1 MDGKIAIRD
10 RALAKIAN
18 RQHGVVSIGQLRSVG
33 ISEDAVRTRVRAGR
47 LYRIHRGV
55 YGVGHTARSDK
66 SRWMAAVLACGKR
79 DSVARAGASIGPGA
93 DGTGDGASTM
103 SVIAYW
109 GAALSHRSAAEL
121 WGLLPP
127 RAGPVDVSVCGD
139 GGRSGR
145 TGVRIHRS
153 QLLLPTAVTSRN
165 GIPVT
170 NAAKTIADLGR
181 VSTGIAPLISPREL
195 RRAIRQANFLG
206 LPVDEA
212 DRRERTR
219 SDLELDF
226 LAFCRRFDLPL
237 PEVNVRVGP
246 HLVDFYWR
254 ERRLV
259 VETDGWAA
267 HRGRA
272 AFEDDRGR
280 DLDLLARG
288 HQAIHI
294 AEVQLDEEPEQVAEV
309 LRAALADRGAGLR
322 VGADG
327 D

>member
-1 MDGKIAIRD
+1 MDGKIANRD

-47 LYRIHRGV
+47 LHRIHRGV
-55 YGVGHTARSDK
+55 YGVGHAVRSDK

-79 DSVARAGASIGPGA
+79 VSVTRAGASIGPGA
-93 DGTGDGASTM
+93 DGAGDGASTM
-103 SVIAYW
+103 SLIAYW

-121 WGLLPP
+121 WGLLSP
-127 RAGPVDVSVCGD
+127 RGGLADVSVCGD
-139 GGRSGR
+139 GGRTRR
-145 TGVRIHRS
+145 TGIRIHRS
-153 QLLLPTAVTSRN
+153 QLLVPAAVTSRN

-170 NAAKTIADLGR
+170 NPAKTIADLRR
-181 VSTGIAPLISPREL
+181 VSVGRAPLIDPAEL

-206 LPVDEA
+206 LPVDDEA
-212 DRRERTR
+212 RRERTR

-226 LAFCRRFDLPL
+226 LALCRRFGLPP

-254 ERRLV
+254 RQRLV
-259 VETDGWAA
+259 VETDGYAA

-280 DLDLLARG
+280 DLDLRARG
-288 HQAIHI
+288 EQVVHF
-294 AEVQLDEEPEQVAEV
+294 AEKQLDEEPQRVAAV
-309 LRAALADRGAGLR
+309 VGAGLR

>member
-55 YGVGHTARSDK
+55 YGVGHAVRSDK

-79 DSVARAGASIGPGA
+79 DSVARAGTSIRPGA
-93 DGTGDGASTM
+93 DGASTM

-127 RAGPVDVSVCGD
+127 RGGMVDVSVCGD
-139 GGRSGR
+139 GGRSARAGIR
-145 TGVRIHRS
+145 MHRS
-153 QLLLPTAVTSRN
+153 RLLLPAAVRSRN

-170 NAAKTIADLGR
+170 NPARTIADLRR
-181 VSTGIAPLISPREL
+181 VSIGRTPLISAREL

-206 LPVDEA
+206 LPIDEEA
-212 DRRERTR
+212 RRERTR

-226 LAFCRRFDLPL
+226 LAFCRRFRLPQ

-254 ERRLV
+254 RQKLV
-259 VETDGWAA
+259 IETDGYAA

-272 AFEDDRGR
+272 AFEDDHRR
-280 DLDLLARG
+280 DLDLRARG
-288 HQAIHI
+288 RQVIRI
-294 AEVQLDEEPEQVAEV
+294 DETQLDEEPQQVAEV
-309 LRAALADRGAGLR
+309 VGAGLR